1 MKKLL
6 ASVLC
11 LTLAMSVAACSTNA
25 PEQTSEPTTTAAT
38 AETTTEPS
46 KKPAETTK
54 ATEATE
60 TTEATSVSQSEDTS
74 ASSADKKTNPAM
86 AYIQEKVEIG
96 YLSASYV
103 DPASYVD
110 DEGEE
115 VKFHF
120 PKLLIESSYADKV
133 NKEISGKVEKYKKDL
148 EIDDSDLFIGST
160 YAAFLTKDV
169 LSLVFV
175 SYHVWDCNEYKVYN
189 IDVKTGEKV
198 DNARIAEIAGVSSIR
213 KAAMDALQK
222 YYNDREWIKLENYK
236 VVLEPGQK
244 KDDQMK
250 DVERMFSEKYLNDK
264 MQIGLTDEGKMFF
277 ITTVDEM
284 AGADYYEHV
293 FDVNGYDLDEE
304 ANTFVPFDA
313 GDDEDY
319 DVEEDDWTDEG
330 EDAEE
335 A

>member
-1 MKKLL
+1 MKKFL

-11 LTLAMSVAACSTNA
+11 LTLVMSVAACSTA
-25 PEQTSEPTTTAAT
+25 KEPEQTTEPTTTTTTTT
-38 AETTTEPS
+38 AETTTEPAE
-46 KKPAETTK
+46 KP
-54 ATEATE
+54 TE
-60 TTEATSVSQSEDTS
+60 TTEPSATTSESKTEDTS

-96 YLSASYV
+96 YL
-103 DPASYVD
+103 PASYVD
-110 DEGEE
+110 YEGDE

-148 EIDDSDLFIGST
+148 EIDDSDLFTSTT

-175 SYHVWDCNEYKVYN
+175 SYHEWDCNEYKVYN
-189 IDVKTGEKV
+189 IDVKTGKKV
-198 DNARIAEIAGVSSIR
+198 DNARIAKIAGVSSIR

-222 YYNDREWIKLENYK
+222 YYNDGNGVKLENYK

-250 DVERMFSEKYLNDK
+250 NVEKSFGEKYLNDK
-264 MQIGLTDEGKMFF
+264 MQIGLTEDGKMFF
-277 ITTVDEM
+277 ISTVGSLG
-284 AGADYYEHV
+284 GADFYERV
-293 FDVNGYDLDEE
+293 YDVNGYDLDAE
-304 ANTFVPFDA
+304 ANAFVPFDT

-319 DVEEDDWTDEG
+319 DVEEDAWSDDG

>member
-1 MKKLL
+1 MKKFL

-11 LTLAMSVAACSTNA
+11 LTLVMSVAACSTA
-25 PEQTSEPTTTAAT
+25 KEPEHTTEPTTTTTT
-38 AETTTEPS
+38 AETTEKPVETTEP
-46 KKPAETTK
+46 TT
-54 ATEATE
+54 TTTSEA
-60 TTEATSVSQSEDTS
+60 TEATSVSQSEDTS

-148 EIDDSDLFIGST
+148 EIDDSDLFVGST

-284 AGADYYEHV
+284 AGAEYYEHV

-304 ANTFVPFDA
+304 ANTFVPFDT

>member
-11 LTLAMSVAACSTNA
+11 LTLVMSVAACSSTKET
-25 PEQTSEPTTTAAT
+25 EQTTEPTTTATTTEAAT
-38 AETTTEPS
+38 EPTEKPTETTEPS
-46 KKPAETTK
+46 ATTSESK
-54 ATEATE
+54 T
-60 TTEATSVSQSEDTS
+60 EDTS
-74 ASSADKKTNPAM
+74 ASSADKKTNPASK
-86 AYIQEKVEIG
+86 YIEEKVEKVKRSY
-96 YLSASYV
+96 YLTE
-103 DPASYVD
+103 DGE
-110 DEGEE
+110 DEIEE
-115 VKFHF
+115 LEYLF
-120 PKLLIESSYADKV
+120 PQLLIKSSYADKV
-133 NKEISGKVEKYKKDL
+133 NKDITKIVGKYTKASEGR
-148 EIDDSDLFIGST
+148 EGFLFTGTT
-160 YAAFLTKDV
+160 YAAFLTKEDV

-244 KDDQMK
+244 KNDQMK

-304 ANTFVPFDA
+304 ANTFVPFDT

-319 DVEEDDWTDEG
+319 DVEEDAWSDDG

>member
-1 MKKLL
+1 MKKFL

-11 LTLAMSVAACSTNA
+11 LTLVMSMAACSTA
-25 PEQTSEPTTTAAT
+25 KEPEQTTEPTTTTTTTT
-38 AETTTEPS
+38 AETTTEP
-46 KKPAETTK
+46 TITK
-54 ATEATE
+54 TTEAK
-60 TTEATSVSQSEDTS
+60 EATSVSQSEDTS
-74 ASSADKKTNPAM
+74 ASSADKKINPAM

-96 YLSASYV
+96 YL
-103 DPASYVD
+103 PASFVD

-133 NKEISGKVEKYKKDL
+133 NKEISGKVEKYKKEL
-148 EIDDSDLFIGST
+148 EINESDLFTGTT

-175 SYHVWDCNEYKVYN
+175 SYHEWDCNEYKVYN
-189 IDVKTGEKV
+189 IDVTTGEKV
-198 DNARIAEIAGVSSIR
+198 DNARIAKIAGVSSIR

-222 YYNDREWIKLENYK
+222 YFNDREWIKLENYK

-244 KDDQMK
+244 KDFQMK
-250 DVERMFSEKYLNDK
+250 NIEKSFGEKYLNDK
-264 MQIGLTDEGKMFF
+264 MQIGLTEDGKMFF
-277 ITTVDEM
+277 ISTVGSLG
-284 AGADYYEHV
+284 GADFYERV
-293 FDVNGYDLDEE
+293 YDVNGYDLDAE
-304 ANTFVPFDA
+304 ANAFVPFDA

-319 DVEEDDWTDEG
+319 DVEEDAWSDDG